1 MSRSNSYNLSIMDDY
16 LIHTVIN
23 NRGLGVREIL
33 WLLLQILINSA
44 LNDLPRQKKKKYRPA
59 IRHDKFP

>member
-33 WLLLQILINSA
+33 
-44 LNDLPRQKKKKYRPA
+44 
-59 IRHDKFP
+59 